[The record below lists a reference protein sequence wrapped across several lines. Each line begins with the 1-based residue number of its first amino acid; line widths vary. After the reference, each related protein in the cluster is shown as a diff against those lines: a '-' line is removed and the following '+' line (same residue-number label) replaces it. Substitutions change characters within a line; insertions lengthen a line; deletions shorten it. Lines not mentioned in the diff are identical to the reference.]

1 MLRTIRVYGALARF
15 LKRKVF
21 RAQVANAAEAVRFLL
36 ANFPQVEKHMADQYY
51 EVRVGSRALQ
61 LGKDPGELHLP
72 TGQREVISIIPVI
85 AGAGGGVSKILIG
98 IGLIAA
104 AIVLGPAVGGFL
116 GLGAGLAASGA
127 GAGIIGGV
135 AAGAIGAIGASL
147 VLGGVA
153 QLITPT
159 PKLNLGFSSGGGG
172 GGGGNN
178 VVSQDGETD
187 PRRSYSF
194 SGVQNVSRQ
203 GVPVPVV
210 YGEVIVGS
218 IVISSGISTEKVT
231 A

>member
-85 AGAGGGVSKILIG
+85 AGAGGGFTKILIG

-104 AIVLGPAVGGFL
+104 AILLGPVAGGFL
-116 GLGAGLAASGA
+116 GLGAGFVSGATAAAASTIVG
-127 GAGIIGGV
+127 GIGL
-135 AAGAIGAIGASL
+135 SL
-147 VLGGVA
+147 ALGGVA
-153 QLITPT
+153 QLLTPT
-159 PKLNLGFSSGGGG
+159 PRLNSAGT
-172 GGGGNN
+172 
-178 VVSQDGETD
+178 DAETD

-218 IVISSGISTEKVT
+218 IVVSTGISTEKVT

>member
-15 LKRKVF
+15 LKRKMF

-61 LGKDPGELHLP
+61 LGKDPAELHLP

-85 AGAGGGVSKILIG
+85 AGAGGGTGKILLG

-104 AIVLGPAVGGFL
+104 AILLAPVGGGFL
-116 GLGAGLAASGA
+116 GLGAGFISGATAAAASTIVG
-127 GAGIIGGV
+127 GIGL
-135 AAGAIGAIGASL
+135 SL
-147 VLGGVA
+147 ALGGVA
-153 QLITPT
+153 QLLTPT
-159 PKLNLGFSSGGGG
+159 PRLNSAGT
-172 GGGGNN
+172 
-178 VVSQDGETD
+178 DAETD

-218 IVISSGISTEKVT
+218 IVVSAGTSTEKVT

>member
-85 AGAGGGVSKILIG
+85 AGAGGGVGKILIG

-127 GAGIIGGV
+127 GAGIIGGI

-159 PKLNLGFSSGGGG
+159 PKLNLGFSS